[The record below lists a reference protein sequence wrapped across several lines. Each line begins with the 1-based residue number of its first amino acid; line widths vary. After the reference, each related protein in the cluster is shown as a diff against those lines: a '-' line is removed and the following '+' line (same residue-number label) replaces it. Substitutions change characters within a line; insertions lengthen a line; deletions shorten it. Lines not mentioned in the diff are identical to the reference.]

1 MNTET
6 FVSIC
11 KALSDPHRVEIVH
24 LLVSGEECACKI
36 LERFSITQP
45 TLSHHMHI
53 LSACN
58 LVVIRKEGKWSH
70 YSLNNELFESF
81 GKEIAILTNANV
93 REEGESICRV

>member
-6 FVSIC
+6 FVSVC

-45 TLSHHMHI
+45 TLSHHMRI
-53 LSACN
+53 LSSCN
-58 LVVIRKEGKWSH
+58 LVAIRKEGKWSH
-70 YSLNNELFESF
+70 YSLNQELFESF
-81 GKEIAILTNANV
+81 GKEIAILTNAKV
-93 REEGESICRV
+93 REEGEAICRV